1 MTKNGSLKMS
11 GGGNK
16 SQGLP
21 ATTNMRS
28 GPIRNYVNRQ
38 AYSTPAQRAGISTEE
53 EDLSFQLPKAEWQE
67 RLAMD
72 GSLVWGA
79 NSKTQIKTFWDNY
92 HTSSGFSPLPSSG
105 AVCQADGL
113 GFGYYGGTNNEQ
125 TLYITYLGEPEVKS
139 KIESISGVS
148 SPFAVSSAG
157 TQLYSPWTF
166 TADIPIPPAD
176 ILYYLD
182 PGTNEKIIRIVS
194 IDEYIFYDTNK
205 NDFYLP
211 ITLSKGI
218 TSSERKNLIKS
229 LQLLK
234 VSNGFC

>member
-1 MTKNGSLKMS
+1 MTKNGSMKMS

-38 AYSTPAQRAGISTEE
+38 AYSTPAQRAGVSADE
-53 EDLSFQLPKAEWQE
+53 EDLSFQLPKAVWQE
-67 RLAMD
+67 RLFMD
-72 GSLVWGA
+72 PNWDWGSKDKTQ
-79 NSKTQIKTFWDNY
+79 SKTIWDNSI
-92 HTSSGFSPLPSSG
+92 SSGFPVLPSSG

-139 KIESISGVS
+139 KIESIPGVS
-148 SPFAVSSAG
+148 GLSISTPG
-157 TQLYSPWTF
+157 TQLYPWPG
-166 TADIPIPPAD
+166 ASSAAIPIPPRD
-176 ILYYLD
+176 VLYYLD
-182 PGTNEKIIRIVS
+182 PGDNDKLIRIVS

-211 ITLSKGI
+211 ITLSKKI
-218 TSSERKNLIKS
+218 TGSERKNLIKS